1 MKSFLLILLLTVF
14 SATSFS
20 ILGTSKLLDVAGL
33 SRSDYDPEKDSALVF
48 PVTGKRAFVGSFWGD
63 AREGGVRKHEGIDIF
78 AKKGTPVVAICDGIA
93 FVGNGGKGGNYVWL
107 RSADYSF
114 TVYYAHLD
122 KHSVQNGQ
130 WVKQGDVLGTV
141 GKTGNAR
148 TTPPHLHL
156 GIYTWTGAVNPLP
169 YIKHAPKVIL
179 PTPKPEIVQNKKKTT
194 TRSSSSK
201 KLIAKTSKANAVQKT
216 K

>member
-1 MKSFLLILLLTVF
+1 MKSFFLVLLLTVV

-20 ILGTSKLLDVAGL
+20 VLGISDLG
-33 SRSDYDPEKDSALVF
+33 RSVYDPKKDSVLVF
-48 PVTGKRAFVGSFWGD
+48 PVTGKKAKVGSFWGD
-63 AREGGVRKHEGIDIF
+63 VREGGVRKHEGIDIF
-78 AKKGTPVVAICDGIA
+78 AKKGTPVVAICDGVA

-107 RSADYSF
+107 RSENFSF

-122 KHSVQNGQ
+122 KHSVYHGQ
-130 WVKQGDVLGTV
+130 FVKKGDIIGTV

-148 TTPPHLHL
+148 FTPPHLHF

-169 YIKHAPKVIL
+169 YVKNSPKVIL
-179 PTPKPEIVQNKKKTT
+179 PEPKPVVVQKKKKAAVAA
-194 TRSSSSK
+194 SSSK
-201 KLIAKTSKANAVQKT
+201 KIIAKTNKANAVRT